1 VTLNICAVMNA
12 YTLTDRP
19 TWANFENRRALVI
32 LTEGDP
38 RLFDPYGSIL
48 VNPAKWP
55 LAKFGDAQSGTSG
68 LHRRPVL
75 TRSLLTRST
84 VSNFSFHRV
93 RSPSQKK
100 VRPRLMSAAWI
111 ASAFFIEV
119 RRFLSTAVLRAYLWR
134 RAMTMSVE
142 AAAQALRPR
151 GSGCYP
157 DAPFDCL
164 LYGGGFREIT
174 FFAHDTAASELGLG
188 LRKRHYWNIVVFLS
202 FGQPHHDSSLA
213 ARCVARDPAHL

>member
-1 VTLNICAVMNA
+1 MGVTLNICAVMNA

-38 RLFDPYGSIL
+38 RLFNPYGSIL

-55 LAKFGDAQSGTSG
+55 LAKYGDAQSGTSG

-119 RRFLSTAVLRAYLWR
+119 RPI
-134 RAMTMSVE
+134 SVNC
-142 AAAQALRPR
+142 R
-151 GSGCYP
+151 
-157 DAPFDCL
+157 
-164 LYGGGFREIT
+164 IT
-174 FFAHDTAASELGLG
+174 RLPMETCDDDVS
-188 LRKRHYWNIVVFLS
+188 
-202 FGQPHHDSSLA
+202 
-213 ARCVARDPAHL
+213 